1 MIELGGPRSG
11 RYLSWVLWLAL
22 SSCGTDSAGGPAG
35 TGSAEDIDSLIDAT
49 CDWARTCCQRA
60 GLPPEPLVDCE
71 AQSEAQNDLYGA
83 IRSGKAQLL
92 EPEYS
97 ECVAAVRSIAST
109 CQLGGV
115 MTDACTHFF
124 RGTIA
129 PGGACNDAVECA
141 STTEPVVC
149 LRAGS
154 LNDDQ
159 PGVCRVM
166 RRASAGE
173 PCIVTTN
180 ERSYG
185 TSYGTN
191 RSEAQLGLAYCDQGD
206 GLYCSFPED
215 VCKVAVGEGG
225 ACDGLQCAPGLYCD
239 DIACQRTKELGEA
252 CTSSSECIGNG
263 FICTDGACARVTVQD
278 TELCEGDFD

>member
-1 MIELGGPRSG
+1 
-11 RYLSWVLWLAL
+11 
-22 SSCGTDSAGGPAG
+22 
-35 TGSAEDIDSLIDAT
+35 
-49 CDWARTCCQRA
+49 
-60 GLPPEPLVDCE
+60 
-71 AQSEAQNDLYGA
+71 
-83 IRSGKAQLL
+83 
-92 EPEYS
+92 
-97 ECVAAVRSIAST
+97 
-109 CQLGGV
+109 

-124 RGTIA
+124 RGTVA

-185 TSYGTN
+185 ASYGTIAA
-191 RSEAQLGLAYCDQGD
+191 EADARVWPTVIRDAACTAR
-206 GLYCSFPED
+206 FPED
-215 VCKVAVGEGG
+215 VAGG
-225 ACDGLQCAPGLYCD
+225 RRRRRACDGLQCAPRALLRRRRLP
-239 DIACQRTKELGEA
+239 AHQRAGDP
-252 CTSSSECIGNG
+252 CMSSSDASATASFARTAMRAG
-263 FICTDGACARVTVQD
+263 DGQD
-278 TELCEGDFD
+278 HRLCEETSTRCHVLICGAYSGLALSSCGPAYRTATWTTTRSIEASCYLNRGLL